1 MASKN
6 IDRIL
11 KLPLKHSFF
20 LFGPRQVGKTTLI
33 KNSFGLDSCLIYDLL
48 IPEEL
53 RRLKMNPG
61 RFRDEITYRDSKYT
75 HVFIDEVQKLPEIL
89 DEIHYLLENMKKPPA
104 FILSASSVRK
114 LKGTARKRT
123 SSRLRRTNDRSVSS
137 IHEDH
142 EDDEN
147 AEIED
152 CEQSPK
158 RSNANML
165 GGRAFSFSLFGLTHL
180 ELMQSSKFSLYR
192 SLEFGSLPAIYLL
205 SMGDGTVA
213 EIGVRQQ
220 WQDAI
225 LALRSYV
232 NTYIKEEIQMEALV
246 RNLDTFTEF
255 LKLAADENT
264 NVLNYSNIASD
275 IGVSSATVKEYYQ
288 ILEDT
293 LLGFYLRPY
302 SSRLRKKL
310 SKHPKFYFFDT
321 GVTRALQ
328 QKLSLELTP
337 KTKEFGKAFEH
348 FIIKEFIY
356 TANYLNPDYQFS
368 YYRTENNAEV
378 DLIIEAPT
386 GKVFAVEIKASDTPK
401 NSELKGLKSFKT
413 LIPKASLI
421 CASLAKKRYKLDED
435 IWVYPWAEVFELVF
449 NTLH

>member
-114 LKGTARKRT
+114 LK
-123 SSRLRRTNDRSVSS
+123 
-137 IHEDH
+137 
-142 EDDEN
+142 
-147 AEIED
+147 
-152 CEQSPK
+152 

-180 ELMQSSKFSLYR
+180 ELMLSSKFSLYR

-205 SMGDGTVA
+205 SMGGDENA
-213 EIGVRQQ
+213 EVGVREQS
-220 WQDAI
+220 QDAI

-246 RNLDTFTEF
+246 RNLDAFTEF

-356 TANYLNPDYQFS
+356 TANYLNPDYKFS

-413 LIPKASLI
+413 LVPKASLI
-421 CASLAKKRYKLDED
+421 CASLAEKRYKLDED
-435 IWVYPWAEVFELVF
+435 IWVYPWQEVFDVVF
-449 NTLH
+449 KQV

>member
-33 KNSFGLDSCLIYDLL
+33 KNSFGLDSCLIYDVL

-61 RFRDEITYRDSKYT
+61 RFRDEIIYRDSKYT

-104 FILSASSVRK
+104 FILSGSSARK
-114 LKGTARKRT
+114 L
-123 SSRLRRTNDRSVSS
+123 
-137 IHEDH
+137 
-142 EDDEN
+142 
-147 AEIED
+147 
-152 CEQSPK
+152 K

-180 ELMQSSKFSLYR
+180 ELMPSSKFSLYR

-205 SMGDGTVA
+205 SMGGDENA
-213 EIGVRQQ
+213 EVGVREQS
-220 WQDAI
+220 QDAI

-321 GVTRALQ
+321 GVARALQ

-348 FIIKEFIY
+348 FVIKEFIY
-356 TANYLNPDYQFS
+356 TANYLNPDYKFS

-386 GKVFAVEIKASDTPK
+386 GKVFAVEVKASDTPK

-413 LIPKASLI
+413 LVPKASLI
-421 CASLAKKRYKLDED
+421 CASLAEKRYKLDDD

>member
-1 MASKN
+1 MTSKN
-6 IDRIL
+6 IGRIL

-33 KNSFGLDSCLIYDLL
+33 KNSFGLDSCLIYELL

-61 RFRDEITYRDSKYT
+61 RFRDEIIYRDSKYT

-104 FILSASSVRK
+104 FIVSGSSARK
-114 LKGTARKRT
+114 L
-123 SSRLRRTNDRSVSS
+123 
-137 IHEDH
+137 
-142 EDDEN
+142 
-147 AEIED
+147 
-152 CEQSPK
+152 K

-220 WQDAI
+220 CQDAI

-356 TANYLNPDYQFS
+356 TANYLNPDYKFS

-413 LIPKASLI
+413 LVPKASLI
-421 CASLAKKRYKLDED
+421 CASLAEKRYKLDED
-435 IWVYPWAEVFELVF
+435 IWVYPWAEVFDVVF
-449 NTLH
+449 KQL

>member
-1 MASKN
+1 MISKN

-61 RFRDEITYRDSKYT
+61 RFRDEIIYRDSKYT

-123 SSRLRRTNDRSVSS
+123 SSRLRRTNDRSVLRV
-137 IHEDH
+137 HEDH

-180 ELMQSSKFSLYR
+180 ELLQSSKFSLYR

-205 SMGDGTVA
+205 SMGGDENA
-213 EIGVRQQ
+213 EIGVREQC
-220 WQDAI
+220 QDAI

-348 FIIKEFIY
+348 FIVKEFIY
-356 TANYLNPDYQFS
+356 TANYLNPDYKFS

-413 LIPKASLI
+413 LVPKASLI
-421 CASLAKKRYKLDED
+421 CASLAEKRYKLDED
-435 IWVYPWAEVFELVF
+435 IWVYPWVEVFDVVF
-449 NTLH
+449 KQV

>member
-61 RFRDEITYRDSKYT
+61 RFRDEIIYRDSKYT

-104 FILSASSVRK
+104 FIVSGSSARK
-114 LKGTARKRT
+114 L
-123 SSRLRRTNDRSVSS
+123 
-137 IHEDH
+137 
-142 EDDEN
+142 
-147 AEIED
+147 
-152 CEQSPK
+152 K

-205 SMGDGTVA
+205 SMGGDENA
-213 EIGVRQQ
+213 EIGVREQC
-220 WQDAI
+220 QDAI

-348 FIIKEFIY
+348 FIVKEFIY
-356 TANYLNPDYQFS
+356 TANYLNPDYKFS

-413 LIPKASLI
+413 LVPKASLI
-421 CASLAKKRYKLDED
+421 CASLAEKRYKLGED
-435 IWVYPWAEVFELVF
+435 IWVYPWVEVFDVVF
-449 NTLH
+449 KQV

>member
-61 RFRDEITYRDSKYT
+61 RFRDEIIYRDSKYT

-104 FILSASSVRK
+104 FILSGSSARK
-114 LKGTARKRT
+114 L
-123 SSRLRRTNDRSVSS
+123 
-137 IHEDH
+137 
-142 EDDEN
+142 
-147 AEIED
+147 
-152 CEQSPK
+152 K

-180 ELMQSSKFSLYR
+180 ELMPSSKFSLYR

-205 SMGDGTVA
+205 SMGGDENA
-213 EIGVRQQ
+213 EVGVREQS
-220 WQDAI
+220 QDAI

-246 RNLDTFTEF
+246 RNLDAFTEF

-321 GVTRALQ
+321 GVARALQ

-348 FIIKEFIY
+348 FVIKEFIY
-356 TANYLNPDYQFS
+356 TANYLNPDYKFS

-386 GKVFAVEIKASDTPK
+386 GKVFAVEVKASDTPK

-413 LIPKASLI
+413 LVPKASLI
-421 CASLAKKRYKLDED
+421 CASLAEKRYKLDED

-449 NTLH
+449 NILH

>member
-1 MASKN
+1 MTSKN

-61 RFRDEITYRDSKYT
+61 RFRDEIIYRDSKYT

-104 FILSASSVRK
+104 FIVSGSSARK
-114 LKGTARKRT
+114 L
-123 SSRLRRTNDRSVSS
+123 
-137 IHEDH
+137 
-142 EDDEN
+142 
-147 AEIED
+147 
-152 CEQSPK
+152 K

-213 EIGVRQQ
+213 EIGVRERS
-220 WQDAI
+220 QDAI

-348 FIIKEFIY
+348 FIVKEFIY
-356 TANYLNPDYQFS
+356 TANYLNPDYKFS

-413 LIPKASLI
+413 LVPKASLI
-421 CASLAKKRYKLDED
+421 CASLAEKRYKLDED
-435 IWVYPWAEVFELVF
+435 IWVYPWVEVLGLVF
-449 NTLH
+449 NPLH

>member
-33 KNSFGLDSCLIYDLL
+33 KNSCGLDSCLIYDLL

-61 RFRDEITYRDSKYT
+61 RFRDEIIYRDSKYT

-104 FILSASSVRK
+104 FILSGSSARK
-114 LKGTARKRT
+114 L
-123 SSRLRRTNDRSVSS
+123 
-137 IHEDH
+137 
-142 EDDEN
+142 
-147 AEIED
+147 
-152 CEQSPK
+152 K

-180 ELMQSSKFSLYR
+180 ELMPSSKFSLYR

-205 SMGDGTVA
+205 SMGGDENA
-213 EIGVRQQ
+213 EVGVREQS
-220 WQDAI
+220 QDAI

-275 IGVSSATVKEYYQ
+275 IRVSSATVKEYYQ

-321 GVTRALQ
+321 GVARALQ

-356 TANYLNPDYQFS
+356 TANYLNPDYKFS

-386 GKVFAVEIKASDTPK
+386 GKVFAVEVKASDTPK

-413 LIPKASLI
+413 LVPKASLI
-421 CASLAKKRYKLDED
+421 CASLAEKRYKLDED
-435 IWVYPWAEVFELVF
+435 IWVYPWQEVFDVVF
-449 NTLH
+449 KQV

>member
-1 MASKN
+1 
-6 IDRIL
+6 
-11 KLPLKHSFF
+11 
-20 LFGPRQVGKTTLI
+20 
-33 KNSFGLDSCLIYDLL
+33 
-48 IPEEL
+48 
-53 RRLKMNPG
+53 
-61 RFRDEITYRDSKYT
+61 
-75 HVFIDEVQKLPEIL
+75 
-89 DEIHYLLENMKKPPA
+89 
-104 FILSASSVRK
+104 
-114 LKGTARKRT
+114 
-123 SSRLRRTNDRSVSS
+123 
-137 IHEDH
+137 
-142 EDDEN
+142 
-147 AEIED
+147 
-152 CEQSPK
+152 
-158 RSNANML
+158 
-165 GGRAFSFSLFGLTHL
+165 
-180 ELMQSSKFSLYR
+180 
-192 SLEFGSLPAIYLL
+192 
-205 SMGDGTVA
+205 
-213 EIGVRQQ
+213 
-220 WQDAI
+220 
-225 LALRSYV
+225 
-232 NTYIKEEIQMEALV
+232 MEALV

-356 TANYLNPDYQFS
+356 TANYLNPDYKFS

-413 LIPKASLI
+413 LVPKASLI
-421 CASLAKKRYKLDED
+421 CASLAEKRYKLDED

>member
-61 RFRDEITYRDSKYT
+61 RFRDEVIYRDSKYT

-104 FILSASSVRK
+104 FIVSGSSARK
-114 LKGTARKRT
+114 L
-123 SSRLRRTNDRSVSS
+123 
-137 IHEDH
+137 
-142 EDDEN
+142 
-147 AEIED
+147 
-152 CEQSPK
+152 K

-180 ELMQSSKFSLYR
+180 ELIQSSKFSLYR

-220 WQDAI
+220 WQDAV

-356 TANYLNPDYQFS
+356 TANYLNPDYKFS

-386 GKVFAVEIKASDTPK
+386 GKVFAVEIKASDTPR

-413 LIPKASLI
+413 LVPKASLI
-421 CASLAKKRYKLDED
+421 CASLAEKRYKLDDD

>member
-1 MASKN
+1 
-6 IDRIL
+6 
-11 KLPLKHSFF
+11 
-20 LFGPRQVGKTTLI
+20 
-33 KNSFGLDSCLIYDLL
+33 LL

-61 RFRDEITYRDSKYT
+61 RFRDEIIYRDSKYT

-104 FILSASSVRK
+104 FILSGSSARK
-114 LKGTARKRT
+114 L
-123 SSRLRRTNDRSVSS
+123 
-137 IHEDH
+137 
-142 EDDEN
+142 
-147 AEIED
+147 
-152 CEQSPK
+152 K

-180 ELMQSSKFSLYR
+180 ELMPSSKFSLYR

-205 SMGDGTVA
+205 SMGGDENA
-213 EIGVRQQ
+213 EVGVREQS
-220 WQDAI
+220 QDAI

-321 GVTRALQ
+321 GVARALQ

-348 FIIKEFIY
+348 FVIKEFIY
-356 TANYLNPDYQFS
+356 TANYLNPDYKFS

-386 GKVFAVEIKASDTPK
+386 GKVFAVEVKASDTPK

-413 LIPKASLI
+413 LVPKASLI
-421 CASLAKKRYKLDED
+421 CASLAEKRYKLDDD

>member
-33 KNSFGLDSCLIYDLL
+33 KSSFALDSCLIYDLL

-61 RFRDEITYRDSKYT
+61 RFRDEIIYRDSKYT

-114 LKGTARKRT
+114 LKGTARNRT
-123 SSRLRRTNDRSVSS
+123 SSRLRRTNDRSVLRV
-137 IHEDH
+137 HEDH

-205 SMGDGTVA
+205 SMGGDENA

-220 WQDAI
+220 CQDAI

-413 LIPKASLI
+413 LVPEASLI
-421 CASLAKKRYKLDED
+421 CASLAEKRYKLDED
-435 IWVYPWAEVFELVF
+435 IWVYPWAEVFGLVF
-449 NTLH
+449 K

>member
-1 MASKN
+1 
-6 IDRIL
+6 
-11 KLPLKHSFF
+11 
-20 LFGPRQVGKTTLI
+20 
-33 KNSFGLDSCLIYDLL
+33 
-48 IPEEL
+48 
-53 RRLKMNPG
+53 
-61 RFRDEITYRDSKYT
+61 
-75 HVFIDEVQKLPEIL
+75 
-89 DEIHYLLENMKKPPA
+89 
-104 FILSASSVRK
+104 
-114 LKGTARKRT
+114 
-123 SSRLRRTNDRSVSS
+123 
-137 IHEDH
+137 
-142 EDDEN
+142 
-147 AEIED
+147 
-152 CEQSPK
+152 
-158 RSNANML
+158 ML

-205 SMGDGTVA
+205 SMGGDENA
-213 EIGVRQQ
+213 EIGVREQC
-220 WQDAI
+220 QDAI

-348 FIIKEFIY
+348 FIVKEFIY
-356 TANYLNPDYQFS
+356 TANYLNPDYKFS

-413 LIPKASLI
+413 LVPKASLI
-421 CASLAKKRYKLDED
+421 CASLAEKRYKLDED
-435 IWVYPWAEVFELVF
+435 IWVYPWVEVFDVVF
-449 NTLH
+449 KQV

>member
-61 RFRDEITYRDSKYT
+61 RFRDEIIYRDSKYT

-104 FILSASSVRK
+104 FILSGSSARK
-114 LKGTARKRT
+114 L
-123 SSRLRRTNDRSVSS
+123 
-137 IHEDH
+137 
-142 EDDEN
+142 
-147 AEIED
+147 
-152 CEQSPK
+152 K

-180 ELMQSSKFSLYR
+180 ELMPSSKFSLYR

-205 SMGDGTVA
+205 SMGGDENA
-213 EIGVRQQ
+213 EVGVREQS
-220 WQDAI
+220 QDAI

-246 RNLDTFTEF
+246 RNLDAFTEF

-321 GVTRALQ
+321 GVARALQ

-348 FIIKEFIY
+348 FVIKEFIY
-356 TANYLNPDYQFS
+356 TANYLNPDYKFS

-386 GKVFAVEIKASDTPK
+386 GKVFAVEVKASDTPK

-413 LIPKASLI
+413 LVPKASLI
-421 CASLAKKRYKLDED
+421 CASLAEKRYKLDED
-435 IWVYPWAEVFELVF
+435 IWVYPWQEVFDVVF
-449 NTLH
+449 KQV

>member
-11 KLPLKHSFF
+11 KLPLNHSFF

-89 DEIHYLLENMKKPPA
+89 DEIHYLLENIKKPLA

-114 LKGTARKRT
+114 L
-123 SSRLRRTNDRSVSS
+123 
-137 IHEDH
+137 
-142 EDDEN
+142 
-147 AEIED
+147 
-152 CEQSPK
+152 K

-180 ELMQSSKFSLYR
+180 ELIQSSKFSLYR

-220 WQDAI
+220 WQDAV

-264 NVLNYSNIASD
+264 NVLNYSSIASD

-302 SSRLRKKL
+302 SSRLRRKL

-356 TANYLNPDYQFS
+356 TANYLNPDYKFS

-413 LIPKASLI
+413 LVPKASLI
-421 CASLAKKRYKLDED
+421 CASLAEKRYKLDDD

>member
-1 MASKN
+1 
-6 IDRIL
+6 
-11 KLPLKHSFF
+11 
-20 LFGPRQVGKTTLI
+20 
-33 KNSFGLDSCLIYDLL
+33 
-48 IPEEL
+48 L
-53 RRLKMNPG
+53 R
-61 RFRDEITYRDSKYT
+61 
-75 HVFIDEVQKLPEIL
+75 V
-89 DEIHYLLENMKKPPA
+89 
-104 FILSASSVRK
+104 
-114 LKGTARKRT
+114 
-123 SSRLRRTNDRSVSS
+123 
-137 IHEDH
+137 HEDH

-205 SMGDGTVA
+205 SMGGDENA
-213 EIGVRQQ
+213 EIGVREQC
-220 WQDAI
+220 QDAI

-348 FIIKEFIY
+348 FIVKEFIY
-356 TANYLNPDYQFS
+356 TANYLNPDYKFS

-413 LIPKASLI
+413 LVPKASLI
-421 CASLAKKRYKLDED
+421 CASLAEKRYKLDED
-435 IWVYPWAEVFELVF
+435 IWVYPWVEVFDVVF
-449 NTLH
+449 KQV

>member
-1 MASKN
+1 M
-6 IDRIL
+6 
-11 KLPLKHSFF
+11 
-20 LFGPRQVGKTTLI
+20 FGPRQVGKTTLI

-89 DEIHYLLENMKKPPA
+89 DEIHYLLENIKKPLA

-114 LKGTARKRT
+114 L
-123 SSRLRRTNDRSVSS
+123 
-137 IHEDH
+137 
-142 EDDEN
+142 
-147 AEIED
+147 
-152 CEQSPK
+152 K

-180 ELMQSSKFSLYR
+180 ELIQSSKFSLYR

-220 WQDAI
+220 WQDAV

-264 NVLNYSNIASD
+264 NVLNYSSIASD

-302 SSRLRKKL
+302 SSRLRRKL
-310 SKHPKFYFFDT
+310 SKHPKFYFFVP

-337 KTKEFGKAFEH
+337 KTKEFGKAF
-348 FIIKEFIY
+348 
-356 TANYLNPDYQFS
+356 
-368 YYRTENNAEV
+368 
-378 DLIIEAPT
+378 
-386 GKVFAVEIKASDTPK
+386 
-401 NSELKGLKSFKT
+401 
-413 LIPKASLI
+413 
-421 CASLAKKRYKLDED
+421 
-435 IWVYPWAEVFELVF
+435 
-449 NTLH
+449 

>member
-1 MASKN
+1 MTSKN
-6 IDRIL
+6 IGRIL

-61 RFRDEITYRDSKYT
+61 RLRDEIIYRDSKYT

-104 FILSASSVRK
+104 FIVSGSSARK
-114 LKGTARKRT
+114 L
-123 SSRLRRTNDRSVSS
+123 
-137 IHEDH
+137 
-142 EDDEN
+142 
-147 AEIED
+147 
-152 CEQSPK
+152 K

-220 WQDAI
+220 CQDAI

-356 TANYLNPDYQFS
+356 TANYLNPDYKFS

-413 LIPKASLI
+413 LVPKTSLI
-421 CASLAKKRYKLDED
+421 CASLAEKRYKLDED
-435 IWVYPWAEVFELVF
+435 IWVYPWAEVFDVVF
-449 NTLH
+449 KQL

>member
-1 MASKN
+1 MTSKN
-6 IDRIL
+6 IGRIL

-61 RFRDEITYRDSKYT
+61 RFRDEIIYRDSKYT

-104 FILSASSVRK
+104 FIVSGSSARK
-114 LKGTARKRT
+114 L
-123 SSRLRRTNDRSVSS
+123 
-137 IHEDH
+137 
-142 EDDEN
+142 
-147 AEIED
+147 
-152 CEQSPK
+152 K

-220 WQDAI
+220 CQDAI

-356 TANYLNPDYQFS
+356 TANYLNPDYKFS

-413 LIPKASLI
+413 LVPKTSLI
-421 CASLAKKRYKLDED
+421 CASLAEKRYKLDED
-435 IWVYPWAEVFELVF
+435 IWVYPWAEVFDVVF
-449 NTLH
+449 KQL

>member
-61 RFRDEITYRDSKYT
+61 RFRDEIIYRDSKYT

-104 FILSASSVRK
+104 FILSGSSARK
-114 LKGTARKRT
+114 L
-123 SSRLRRTNDRSVSS
+123 
-137 IHEDH
+137 
-142 EDDEN
+142 
-147 AEIED
+147 
-152 CEQSPK
+152 K

-180 ELMQSSKFSLYR
+180 ELMPSSKFSLYR

-205 SMGDGTVA
+205 SMGDDENA
-213 EIGVRQQ
+213 EVGVREQ
-220 WQDAI
+220 WQDAV

-246 RNLDTFTEF
+246 RNLDAFTEF

-321 GVTRALQ
+321 GVARALQ

-348 FIIKEFIY
+348 FVIKEFIY
-356 TANYLNPDYQFS
+356 TANYLNPDYKFS

-386 GKVFAVEIKASDTPK
+386 GKVFAVEVKASDTPK

-413 LIPKASLI
+413 LVPKASLI
-421 CASLAKKRYKLDED
+421 CASLAEKRYKLDED
-435 IWVYPWAEVFELVF
+435 IWVYPWQEVFELVF

>member
-61 RFRDEITYRDSKYT
+61 RFRDEIIYRDSKYT

-104 FILSASSVRK
+104 FILSGSSARK
-114 LKGTARKRT
+114 L
-123 SSRLRRTNDRSVSS
+123 
-137 IHEDH
+137 
-142 EDDEN
+142 
-147 AEIED
+147 
-152 CEQSPK
+152 K

-180 ELMQSSKFSLYR
+180 ELMPSSKFSLYR

-205 SMGDGTVA
+205 SMGGDENA
-213 EIGVRQQ
+213 EVGVREQS
-220 WQDAI
+220 QDAI

-275 IGVSSATVKEYYQ
+275 IRVSSATVKEYYQ

-321 GVTRALQ
+321 GVARALQ

-356 TANYLNPDYQFS
+356 TANYLNPDYKFS

-386 GKVFAVEIKASDTPK
+386 GKVFAVEVKASDTPK

-413 LIPKASLI
+413 LVPKASLI
-421 CASLAKKRYKLDED
+421 CASLAEKRYKLDED
-435 IWVYPWAEVFELVF
+435 IWVYPWQEVFDVVF
-449 NTLH
+449 KQV

>member
-61 RFRDEITYRDSKYT
+61 RFRDEIIYRDSKYT

-104 FILSASSVRK
+104 FILSGSSARK
-114 LKGTARKRT
+114 L
-123 SSRLRRTNDRSVSS
+123 
-137 IHEDH
+137 
-142 EDDEN
+142 
-147 AEIED
+147 
-152 CEQSPK
+152 K

-180 ELMQSSKFSLYR
+180 ELMPSSKFSLYR

-205 SMGDGTVA
+205 SMGGDENA
-213 EIGVRQQ
+213 EVGVREQS
-220 WQDAI
+220 QDAI

-321 GVTRALQ
+321 GVARALQ

-348 FIIKEFIY
+348 FVIKEFIY
-356 TANYLNPDYQFS
+356 TANYLNPDYKFS

-386 GKVFAVEIKASDTPK
+386 GKVFAVEVKASDTPK

-413 LIPKASLI
+413 LVPKASLI
-421 CASLAKKRYKLDED
+421 CASLAEKRYKLDED
-435 IWVYPWAEVFELVF
+435 IWVYPWQEVFDVVF
-449 NTLH
+449 KQV

>member
-1 MASKN
+1 MTSKN
-6 IDRIL
+6 IGRIL

-61 RFRDEITYRDSKYT
+61 RLRDEIIYRDSKYT

-104 FILSASSVRK
+104 FIVSGSSARK
-114 LKGTARKRT
+114 L
-123 SSRLRRTNDRSVSS
+123 
-137 IHEDH
+137 
-142 EDDEN
+142 
-147 AEIED
+147 
-152 CEQSPK
+152 K

-220 WQDAI
+220 CQDAI

-356 TANYLNPDYQFS
+356 TANYLNPDYKFS

-413 LIPKASLI
+413 LVPKASLI
-421 CASLAKKRYKLDED
+421 CASLAEKRYKLDED
-435 IWVYPWAEVFELVF
+435 IWVYPWAEVFDVVF
-449 NTLH
+449 KQL

>member
-1 MASKN
+1 MTSKN

-11 KLPLKHSFF
+11 KLPLNHSFF

-104 FILSASSVRK
+104 FIVSGSSARK
-114 LKGTARKRT
+114 L
-123 SSRLRRTNDRSVSS
+123 
-137 IHEDH
+137 
-142 EDDEN
+142 
-147 AEIED
+147 
-152 CEQSPK
+152 K

-213 EIGVRQQ
+213 EIGVRERS
-220 WQDAI
+220 QDAI

-302 SSRLRKKL
+302 SSRLRRKL

-356 TANYLNPDYQFS
+356 TANYLNPDYKFS

-413 LIPKASLI
+413 LVPKASLI
-421 CASLAKKRYKLDED
+421 CASLAEKRYKLDED

-449 NTLH
+449 KQSAEKCLK

>member
-61 RFRDEITYRDSKYT
+61 RFRDEIIYRDSKYT

-104 FILSASSVRK
+104 FIVSGSSARK
-114 LKGTARKRT
+114 L
-123 SSRLRRTNDRSVSS
+123 
-137 IHEDH
+137 
-142 EDDEN
+142 
-147 AEIED
+147 
-152 CEQSPK
+152 K

-205 SMGDGTVA
+205 SMGGDENA
-213 EIGVRQQ
+213 EIGVREQC
-220 WQDAI
+220 QDAI

-356 TANYLNPDYQFS
+356 AANYLNPDYKFS

-413 LIPKASLI
+413 LVPKASLI
-421 CASLAKKRYKLDED
+421 CASLAEKRYKLGED

-449 NTLH
+449 NILH

>member
-1 MASKN
+1 
-6 IDRIL
+6 
-11 KLPLKHSFF
+11 
-20 LFGPRQVGKTTLI
+20 
-33 KNSFGLDSCLIYDLL
+33 
-48 IPEEL
+48 
-53 RRLKMNPG
+53 MNPG

-123 SSRLRRTNDRSVSS
+123 SSRMRRTNDRSVLRV
-137 IHEDH
+137 HEDH

-147 AEIED
+147 AEIEN
-152 CEQSPK
+152 CEQPPK

-180 ELMQSSKFSLYR
+180 ELMHSSKFSLYR
-192 SLEFGSLPAIYLL
+192 SLELGSLPAIYLF
-205 SMGDGTVA
+205 SR
-213 EIGVRQQ
+213 E
-220 WQDAI
+220 DAV

-356 TANYLNPDYQFS
+356 AANYLNPDYKFS

-413 LIPKASLI
+413 LVPKASLI
-421 CASLAKKRYKLDED
+421 CASLAEKRYKLGED

-449 NTLH
+449 NILH

>member
-11 KLPLKHSFF
+11 KLPLNHSFF

-61 RFRDEITYRDSKYT
+61 RFRDEIIYRDSKYT

-89 DEIHYLLENMKKPPA
+89 DEIHYLLENIKKPPA

-123 SSRLRRTNDRSVSS
+123 SSRLRRTNDRSVISS
-137 IHEDH
+137 DAEDATPVSYASKRKYKLRLLRVHEDH

-147 AEIED
+147 AEI
-152 CEQSPK
+152 
-158 RSNANML
+158 
-165 GGRAFSFSLFGLTHL
+165 
-180 ELMQSSKFSLYR
+180 
-192 SLEFGSLPAIYLL
+192 
-205 SMGDGTVA
+205 
-213 EIGVRQQ
+213 GVRQQ
-220 WQDAI
+220 WQDAV

-264 NVLNYSNIASD
+264 NVLNYSSIASD

-356 TANYLNPDYQFS
+356 TANYLNPDYKFS

-413 LIPKASLI
+413 LVPKASLI
-421 CASLAKKRYKLDED
+421 CASLAEKRYKLDDD

>member
-1 MASKN
+1 MTSKN
-6 IDRIL
+6 IGRIL

-61 RFRDEITYRDSKYT
+61 RLRDEIIYRDSKYT

-104 FILSASSVRK
+104 FIVSGSSARK
-114 LKGTARKRT
+114 L
-123 SSRLRRTNDRSVSS
+123 
-137 IHEDH
+137 
-142 EDDEN
+142 
-147 AEIED
+147 
-152 CEQSPK
+152 K

-220 WQDAI
+220 YQDAI

-356 TANYLNPDYQFS
+356 TANYLNPDYKFS

-413 LIPKASLI
+413 LVPKASLI
-421 CASLAKKRYKLDED
+421 CASLAEKRYKLDED
-435 IWVYPWAEVFELVF
+435 IWVYPWAEVFDVVF
-449 NTLH
+449 KQL

>member
-1 MASKN
+1 MSSEN

-61 RFRDEITYRDSKYT
+61 RFRDEVIYRDSKYT

-114 LKGTARKRT
+114 LK
-123 SSRLRRTNDRSVSS
+123 
-137 IHEDH
+137 
-142 EDDEN
+142 
-147 AEIED
+147 
-152 CEQSPK
+152 

-180 ELMQSSKFSLYR
+180 ELIQSSKFSLYR

-220 WQDAI
+220 WQDAV

-264 NVLNYSNIASD
+264 NVLNYSSIASD

-356 TANYLNPDYQFS
+356 TANYLNPDYKFS

-413 LIPKASLI
+413 LVPKASLI
-421 CASLAKKRYKLDED
+421 CASLAEKRYKLDDD
-435 IWVYPWAEVFELVF
+435 IWVYPWAELFDVVFKQV
-449 NTLH
+449 